1 MIFFEPFLL
10 RMKAILKIQ
19 SWSRGCQFRKK
30 QLNIFQKTLN
40 MMKKP
45 AGEAGTGY
53 TVETTNYA

>member
-1 MIFFEPFLL
+1 
-10 RMKAILKIQ
+10 MKAILKIQ